1 MMDSVGVSILYF
13 DSTGSFMFTELL
25 NCSVE
30 DSRVRIPCIS
40 IFPLPCPSL
49 KFLFPSLLS
58 LSAVQE
64 RLTREIAEAILKAIK
79 PTGVGVVVE
88 AT

>member
-1 MMDSVGVSILYF
+1 MPYLDSS
-13 DSTGSFMFTELL
+13 GSSFLFTELL

-30 DSRVRIPCIS
+30 DSRVRIPCMS
-40 IFPLPCPSL
+40 IFPLPYPSF
-49 KFLFPSLLS
+49 KFLSPSLLS

-64 RLTREIAEAILKAIK
+64 RLTKEIAEAILKAIK